1 MLGLLPKRSAMR
13 CSPLRP
19 TRSIFPGEVPIA
31 MNDILCTSD
40 LTPTSV
46 TALRFALREADHFS
60 SSVTLLH
67 VISKGGEAERSDA
80 TKKLA
85 QQIKGA
91 DGTERVNV
99 RLVEGK
105 FMERIAEE
113 STQGHG
119 LTVVGTHGPKGLRQN
134 LFGADILKLVR
145 SLNTPS
151 LVVQE
156 GSDPNVN
163 MDRIVLPVAGHSDI
177 EKLLGMVCDLA
188 KRHASEVHVYQLMR
202 PNESPSDELLA
213 NKLHMLNR
221 LQEEGLRY
229 VEANE
234 PSTTFSVGFAGPT
247 VEYASRI
254 GAGCIAIKAHASDEY
269 RYIADAEKERILVNE
284 ALIPVL
290 CA

>member
-1 MLGLLPKRSAMR
+1 MK
-13 CSPLRP
+13 
-19 TRSIFPGEVPIA
+19 
-31 MNDILCTSD
+31 DILCTSD
-40 LTPTSV
+40 LTPTAS
-46 TALRFALREADHFS
+46 TALRFALREADHFG

-67 VISKGGEAERSDA
+67 VLTKSGEEERASISDRLIRQIAEAN
-80 TKKLA
+80 
-85 QQIKGA
+85 
-91 DGTERVNV
+91 GTERVNV

-113 STQGHG
+113 SAHGHG
-119 LTVVGTHGPKGLRQN
+119 LTVLGTHGPRGWRQN

-145 SLNTPS
+145 SLATPS

-156 GSDPNVN
+156 ASDPNKV
-163 MDRIVLPVAGHSDI
+163 MDRIVLPVAGHADI
-177 EKLLGMVCDLA
+177 DKLLTMVCELA

-221 LQEEGLRY
+221 LQDEGLRH
-229 VEANE
+229 VEANV

-247 VEYASRI
+247 IDYATRI
-254 GAGCIAIKAHASDEY
+254 GAGCIAIMAHASDEY

-284 ALIPVL
+284 SFIPVL